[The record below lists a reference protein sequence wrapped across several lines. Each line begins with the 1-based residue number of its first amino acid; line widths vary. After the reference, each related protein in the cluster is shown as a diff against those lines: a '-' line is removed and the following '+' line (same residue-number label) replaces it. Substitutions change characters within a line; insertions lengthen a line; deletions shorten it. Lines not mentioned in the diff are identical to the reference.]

1 LPNSFAMLTLNA
13 TTAHRGFCDGRSRR
27 DFLKIGG
34 LAMGGMSLPDLLRA
48 ETAQG
53 QRPGHKAV
61 IMVFLPGGPS
71 HQDIF
76 DIKPDAPSE
85 IRGEF
90 KPIGTSVDGLQICEL
105 LPRLARQMDRCTVI
119 RSMADCD
126 TSHDAF
132 QCLTGRNS
140 RQQPPGGWPAFGSVV
155 SRLQGPVDPA
165 TPPFIGLSPKMGHM
179 PWARNGEP
187 GFLGVAHAPFE
198 ANRGGGTADMK
209 LNGMSLDRLHDR
221 ATLLKSFD
229 QLRRDLD
236 AGGLMAGM
244 DAFNEQA
251 LGVLTSPKLLEALDL
266 TREDRRIAER
276 YGKGENRN
284 RDDGG
289 PRLTEHFLAARRLV
303 EAGARVVTLG
313 FSRWDYH
320 SNNFGQLRE
329 DLPLLD
335 SALSAAHRPAGTR
348 PGKGGRRRRLGR
360 IRPHAGHQSPGRAR
374 PLAARLLRPA
384 RRRRLP
390 PRPGHRR
397 DRQGR
402 RRGHRPPGRLRR
414 GLRHTLPPP
423 RHRHHQGHPR
433 RLQRSPAV
441 PRRWHTGAAGRT
453 ALRPRSRQ
461 EPIAAN
467 RRFGLS

>member
-1 LPNSFAMLTLNA
+1 MPARQEPRVRVRIVPDSVMLTLNA
-13 TTAHRGFCDGRSRR
+13 TSAHRGFCDGRSRR

-34 LAMGGMSLPDLLRA
+34 LAMGGLSLPDLLRA

-53 QRPGHKAV
+53 RRPGHKAV

-71 HQDIF
+71 HQDIL
-76 DIKPDAPSE
+76 DLKPDAPSE

-90 KPIGTSVDGLQICEL
+90 KPIATNVDGLQICEL
-105 LPRLARQMDRCTVI
+105 LPRLARQMDKCTVI

-165 TPPFIGLSPKMGHM
+165 TPPFVGLSPKMGHM

-221 ATLLKSFD
+221 AALLKSFD

-251 LGVLTSPKLLEALDL
+251 LGVLTSPKLLQALDL

-289 PRLTEHFLAARRLV
+289 PRLTDHFLAARRLV

-335 SALSAAHRPAGTR
+335 SALSALLTDLHERGLEKDVAVVVWGEFGRTPVIN
-348 PGKGGRRRRLGR
+348 PQGGRDHWPRVSCALLAGGAFRHGQFIGATDKVAGEAVDRPVAFGEVFATLYHHLG
-360 IRPHAGHQSPGRAR
+360 IDTTKVTLDDFSGRPQYLVDGTPA
-374 PLAARLLRPA
+374 PLAELL
-384 RRRRLP
+384 
-390 PRPGHRR
+390 
-397 DRQGR
+397 
-402 RRGHRPPGRLRR
+402 
-414 GLRHTLPPP
+414 
-423 RHRHHQGHPR
+423 
-433 RLQRSPAV
+433 
-441 PRRWHTGAAGRT
+441 
-453 ALRPRSRQ
+453 
-461 EPIAAN
+461 
-467 RRFGLS
+467 